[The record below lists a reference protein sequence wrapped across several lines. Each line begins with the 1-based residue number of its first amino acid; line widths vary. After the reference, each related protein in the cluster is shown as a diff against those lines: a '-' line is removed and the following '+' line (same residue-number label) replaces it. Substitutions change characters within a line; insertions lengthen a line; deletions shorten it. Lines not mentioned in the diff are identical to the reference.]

1 MLLAAILILFF
12 LGLAIYVYL
21 YMQRRLRLRTVGEG
35 FYGGG
40 GSDVYMYP
48 RYNYLADYDRFKP
61 CENDADC
68 VTNNCSQS
76 GYCLYY

>member
-1 MLLAAILILFF
+1 MLLAALLIVLFVA
-12 LGLAIYVYL
+12 LAIYVYL
-21 YMQRRLRLRTVGEG
+21 YMQHHLRLRTVGEG
-35 FYGGG
+35 FHGGYFG
-40 GSDVYMYP
+40 IYP
-48 RYNYLADYDRFKP
+48 SYNYLADYDRFKP

>member
-1 MLLAAILILFF
+1 MLLAALLIVLFVA
-12 LGLAIYVYL
+12 LAIYVYL
-21 YMQRRLRLRTVGEG
+21 YMQRRLRLRSEG
-35 FYGGG
+35 FHGGYFG
-40 GSDVYMYP
+40 IYP
-48 RYNYLADYDRFKP
+48 SYNYLADYDRFKP